1 MTKASLFTCC
11 CAIAGL
17 IAVFFLSWPRGENIA
32 DIKADNSI
40 IKPKAALAEQP
51 LLSSSDVNSGS
62 EVDAD
67 LALYVHGLK
76 LMQRPQWRQ
85 DESLLQSFDKLT
97 AQAQSGDLVAA
108 YVLGMNLRHCYYVPV
123 DDVGLAEKLLQASE
137 FKDNG
142 QALTDIQQRYD
153 YCEGISRAER
163 DGFYRY
169 LELAAARGNVPAQE
183 AIAELTPELYMA
195 ANNFAE
201 LGRDEYVEKR
211 QSFVRQQLDFLAS
224 AAQHGSL
231 KALVKLSQL
240 HYAQTAGEDGRL
252 QAYAFNEMIL
262 ALTDDSELQNRYH
275 WFQQRALNE
284 FTVEEIE
291 RAVAMAEQWL
301 AKINANGSVYSH
313 NN

>member
-1 MTKASLFTCC
+1 MNRRFFVTGFVVLAIGYVFAISHSQTDTHANVSELVKSAVVADTANNTEPAESDNRPADVAASNLTE
-11 CAIAGL
+11 IEQT
-17 IAVFFLSWPRGENIA
+17 R
-32 DIKADNSI
+32 
-40 IKPKAALAEQP
+40 AL
-51 LLSSSDVNSGS
+51 
-62 EVDAD
+62 
-67 LALYVHGLK
+67 VHV
-76 LMQRPQWRQ
+76 QRPQWRQ
-85 DESLLQSFDKLT
+85 NESLVQLFEELK
-97 AQAQSGDLVAA
+97 AQASDGNTAPA

-142 QALTDIQQRYD
+142 QALADIQRGYD

-169 LELAAARGNVPAQE
+169 LELAAVQGNVPAQE
-183 AIAELTPELYMA
+183 AIADLTPELYMA

-224 AAQHGSL
+224 AAQRGSL

-262 ALTDDSELQNRYH
+262 ALSDDSELQNRYH

-284 FTVEEIE
+284 FTAEELE

-301 AKINANGSVYSH
+301 AKINANGSLYSH

>member
-1 MTKASLFTCC
+1 MNRRFLVTGFVVL
-11 CAIAGL
+11 AIGYVFA
-17 IAVFFLSWPRGENIA
+17 ISHSQTDTHANVPEIVKSAVVT
-32 DIKADNSI
+32 DADNS
-40 IKPKAALAEQP
+40 AELAE
-51 LLSSSDVNSGS
+51 SDNRS
-62 EVDAD
+62 VDVAASN
-67 LALYVHGLK
+67 LQAIEQTRALVHV
-76 LMQRPQWRQ
+76 QRPQWRQ
-85 DESLLQSFDKLT
+85 NDSLNQLFEELK
-97 AQAQSGDLVAA
+97 AQARAGNTAAA
-108 YVLGMNLRHCYYVPV
+108 YVLGMNLHHCYYVPV
-123 DDVGLAEKLLQASE
+123 DDVELAEKLFQASE

-153 YCEGISRAER
+153 YCEGISRVER

-169 LELAAARGNVPAQE
+169 LELAAARGDVPAQE

-291 RAVAMAEQWL
+291 RAVTMAEQWL
-301 AKINANGSVYSH
+301 ARINANGSVYSH